1 MDSSAAGHPAPGR
14 GESDLSS
21 SLESFG
27 SEPAAAAAS
36 PGGKQLHNLR
46 RQQARTKRAVES
58 SATTNTSTS
67 DEEWSPT
74 GSGGRKKKAQTKKR
88 GGARKGGGGGKAKKA
103 RRAAPVDSSA
113 DVEDFMGSDGML
125 VISRPHDHDV
135 LSGRGGGI
143 NAHLGNQR
151 FRDWVLERKES
162 YTLGKD
168 KGDKARVCQE
178 VYDLIVSQDPPGRF
192 LMREGGDKMKGRSG
206 GPSLNSASISGGQ
219 SKWVEIPT
227 SRAMAKI
234 SQALREGAP
243 SIREAAKKEQKPKV
257 SSRGRTPK
265 RKMVSKV
272 SSVSEVAASSGA
284 GRGRKKKKA
293 PTEKPP
299 RTPKKSESDR
309 KEDREMK
316 PVASTNE
323 PPARSRV
330 FPEVKLAP
338 VPAPIVAPE
347 MMMGQYFGSKVAP
360 GKSPSAAVHPQSN
373 QISPAAIMTPDEIA
387 AAEEHFRHGTLVGSP
402 TGHGKEII
410 MPQPPISMTAPG
422 ALRTESDESR
432 EHRTDDDL
440 QQAVEAEQQLN
451 HLLQFD
457 KTAAMSPS
465 RPSGAA
471 AAASTPSSSSKFG
484 TPTPQL
490 LPMSPVFSPTF
501 GLGASTSGN
510 HPTMSPP
517 NFATMFDS
525 PIRSGSTMNNTASKD
540 ALPPPPFA
548 GAVADGGLQLNRSHS
563 LALSN
568 TASDHGMIS
577 SNEVR
582 NIFDDDH
589 DVANSV
595 GSVSGGGVHNHQSSG
610 NWATKGANHADAG
623 SNSRAIIS
631 PILASQPSSEAR
643 DVAPI
648 GTPSRSSSSKNRNSI
663 GRSGHSTN
671 SRSVSTDLTH
681 EETDTSGEAAL
692 RKT

>member
-1 MDSSAAGHPAPGR
+1 MLTSNLS
-14 GESDLSS
+14 LSS
-21 SLESFG
+21 SS
-27 SEPAAAAAS
+27 
-36 PGGKQLHNLR
+36 
-46 RQQARTKRAVES
+46 
-58 SATTNTSTS
+58 
-67 DEEWSPT
+67 
-74 GSGGRKKKAQTKKR
+74 
-88 GGARKGGGGGKAKKA
+88 
-103 RRAAPVDSSA
+103 
-113 DVEDFMGSDGML
+113 
-125 VISRPHDHDV
+125 
-135 LSGRGGGI
+135 LSIFIFSGI
-143 NAHLGNQR
+143 NAHPGNQR

-168 KGDKARVCQE
+168 KGDKGRVCQE
-178 VYDLIVSQDPPGRF
+178 VYDLVVSQDPPGRF

-206 GPSLNSASISGGQ
+206 GPSLDSASISGGQ

-243 SIREAAKKEQKPKV
+243 SIREAAKKEQKPRV

-265 RKMVSKV
+265 RKAVPKV
-272 SSVSEVAASSGA
+272 SSVSEVAASAGA
-284 GRGRKKKKA
+284 GRGRKKKKV
-293 PTEKPP
+293 PTVGQPL
-299 RTPKKSESDR
+299 RTPKKLESDL
-309 KEDREMK
+309 KEDNEMK
-316 PVASTNE
+316 PAASAKGS
-323 PPARSRV
+323 PARSRV
-330 FPEVKLAP
+330 FPEVKSAP

-360 GKSPSAAVHPQSN
+360 GKSPSAAIHPQQSN
-373 QISPAAIMTPDEIA
+373 QISPTEILTPDEIA
-387 AAEEHFRHGTLVGSP
+387 AAEEHFRHGTLIGSP

-410 MPQPPISMTAPG
+410 MPPPVIAMTQPG
-422 ALRTESDESR
+422 ALRTESDESKER
-432 EHRTDDDL
+432 RTDDDL

-465 RPSGAA
+465 RTSGV
-471 AAASTPSSSSKFG
+471 AASAPASSSKFG

-501 GLGASTSGN
+501 GLEASTSGD
-510 HPTMSPP
+510 HPRMSPP

-540 ALPPPPFA
+540 ALPPPPFV
-548 GAVADGGLQLNRSHS
+548 GPVADGGLQLNRSHS

-582 NIFDDDH
+582 NVFDDDH

-595 GSVSGGGVHNHQSSG
+595 GSVSGGGVHNHHSSG
-610 NWATKGANHADAG
+610 NLATKGASHTDVG

-631 PILASQPSSEAR
+631 PILTSQPSSEAR

-648 GTPSRSSSSKNRNSI
+648 GTASRSSSSKKRNSI
-663 GRSGHSTN
+663 GRSAHSS

>member
-1 MDSSAAGHPAPGR
+1 
-14 GESDLSS
+14 
-21 SLESFG
+21 
-27 SEPAAAAAS
+27 
-36 PGGKQLHNLR
+36 
-46 RQQARTKRAVES
+46 
-58 SATTNTSTS
+58 
-67 DEEWSPT
+67 
-74 GSGGRKKKAQTKKR
+74 
-88 GGARKGGGGGKAKKA
+88 
-103 RRAAPVDSSA
+103 
-113 DVEDFMGSDGML
+113 ML
-125 VISRPHDHDV
+125 I
-135 LSGRGGGI
+135 LGI
-143 NAHLGNQR
+143 NAHPGNQQ

-162 YTLGKD
+162 YTLGQD
-168 KGDKARVCQE
+168 KGDKARVCRE
-178 VYDLIVSQDPPGRF
+178 VYDLVVSQDPPGRF

-206 GPSLNSASISGGQ
+206 GPSLNSASISGGK
-219 SKWVEIPT
+219 SNWVEIPT

-265 RKMVSKV
+265 RKVPPKV
-272 SSVSEVAASSGA
+272 SSVSAPATGAGA

-293 PTEKPP
+293 PVEKPTK
-299 RTPKKSESDR
+299 TPKRLESDLN
-309 KEDREMK
+309 EESEMK
-316 PVASTNE
+316 PVAFATE
-323 PPARSRV
+323 PSARSRV
-330 FPEVKLAP
+330 FPAVESAP

-360 GKSPSAAVHPQSN
+360 GKSPSASVQQHKSN
-373 QISPAAIMTPDEIA
+373 QISPTEILTPDEIA
-387 AAEEHFRHGTLVGSP
+387 AAEEHFRHGTIVGSP

-410 MPQPPISMTAPG
+410 MPQPPIAMTQPG

-432 EHRTDDDL
+432 ERQTDDDL

-451 HLLQFD
+451 HLLEFE
-457 KTAAMSPS
+457 KTTAMSPS

-471 AAASTPSSSSKFG
+471 PAPAPASSKFG

-501 GLGASTSGN
+501 GLGASASVD

-525 PIRSGSTMNNTASKD
+525 PIRNGSTMNSATSKE

-548 GAVADGGLQLNRSHS
+548 GTVTDGGLQLNRSHS
-563 LALSN
+563 LALST

-577 SNEVR
+577 SNEVK
-582 NIFDDDH
+582 NVFNDDH

-595 GSVSGGGVHNHQSSG
+595 GSVSGGGVHNHHSSG
-610 NWATKGANHADAG
+610 NLATKGASQAEVG
-623 SNSRAIIS
+623 LNSRAIIS
-631 PILASQPSSEAR
+631 PILTSQPSSEAR

-648 GTPSRSSSSKNRNSI
+648 GTPSRSSGSKNKNGSSI
-663 GRSGHSTN
+663 GRSAHSTN
-671 SRSVSTDLTH
+671 SRSVSTDFTH
-681 EETDTSGEAAL
+681 DETDTSGEAAL

>member
-1 MDSSAAGHPAPGR
+1 M
-14 GESDLSS
+14 
-21 SLESFG
+21 
-27 SEPAAAAAS
+27 
-36 PGGKQLHNLR
+36 
-46 RQQARTKRAVES
+46 
-58 SATTNTSTS
+58 
-67 DEEWSPT
+67 
-74 GSGGRKKKAQTKKR
+74 
-88 GGARKGGGGGKAKKA
+88 
-103 RRAAPVDSSA
+103 
-113 DVEDFMGSDGML
+113 
-125 VISRPHDHDV
+125 
-135 LSGRGGGI
+135 
-143 NAHLGNQR
+143 
-151 FRDWVLERKES
+151 ERKES

-206 GPSLNSASISGGQ
+206 GPSLNSASQ
-219 SKWVEIPT
+219 RNKWVEIPT

-265 RKMVSKV
+265 RK
-272 SSVSEVAASSGA
+272 AASKISSINESAAIAGD

-293 PTEKPP
+293 
-299 RTPKKSESDR
+299 RTVAEPSKAPKKLESNL
-309 KEDREMK
+309 KEDSEMK
-316 PVASTNE
+316 SVASAKGS
-323 PPARSRV
+323 PARSRV
-330 FPEVKLAP
+330 FPEVKSAP
-338 VPAPIVAPE
+338 LPAPIVAPE

-360 GKSPSAAVHPQSN
+360 GKSPSAAVRPQSN
-373 QISPAAIMTPDEIA
+373 QISPTEILTPDEIA

-410 MPQPPISMTAPG
+410 MPQPPITMTQPE

-432 EHRTDDDL
+432 EHRNDDDL

-471 AAASTPSSSSKFG
+471 ATASAPTSPSKIG

-501 GLGASTSGN
+501 GLGASTSGD

-525 PIRSGSTMNNTASKD
+525 PIRNGSTMNNTASKD

-582 NIFDDDH
+582 NVFNDDH

-595 GSVSGGGVHNHQSSG
+595 GSVSGGGVHNHHSSG
-610 NWATKGANHADAG
+610 NWAPKGVNQADVG
-623 SNSRAIIS
+623 GPNSRAIIS

-648 GTPSRSSSSKNRNSI
+648 GTPTRSSSSKNRNSI
-663 GRSGHSTN
+663 GRSVHSTNSN